1 MHYQAGVQRQRVLP
15 EKLDTRQAVSATEE
29 MLIADTLCH

>member
-1 MHYQAGVQRQRVLP
+1 MHFQVGVQRQLP
-15 EKLDTRQAVSATEE
+15 EKLDTRQAVSATEK